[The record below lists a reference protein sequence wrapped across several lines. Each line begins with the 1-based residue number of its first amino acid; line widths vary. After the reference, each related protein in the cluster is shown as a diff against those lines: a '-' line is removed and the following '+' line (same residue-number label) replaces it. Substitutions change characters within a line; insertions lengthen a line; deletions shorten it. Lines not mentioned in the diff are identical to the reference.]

1 MPTSSL
7 ACSILL
13 VLLCT
18 SSGRL
23 PPIFKL
29 LQAGTRSSSRL
40 KTFKWC
46 HVLQAPQ
53 DFSQAFLSPKAAL
66 ILKPQAALILNLE
79 THKSNNSEVDDLIYA
94 GTMDLATSVAP
105 AARSGGDE

>member
-7 ACSILL
+7 AHSILL
-13 VLLCT
+13 VLCA

-46 HVLQAPQ
+46 CVLQAPQ
-53 DFSQAFLSPKAAL
+53 DFNQAFLSPKAAL
-66 ILKPQAALILNLE
+66 IPKPQVALILSLE
-79 THKSNNSEVDDLIYA
+79 TRKSNNSEVDDLIYA

-105 AARSGGDE
+105 AVQSGGDE